1 MAHIDRAFR
10 SNIKLR
16 HLQLLV
22 ALDEFRHLG
31 RTAEF
36 LSVSQPAISKVLAE
50 IEKMLG
56 MTLFTRS
63 TRGTEPT
70 AAGESLVRFAR
81 SVLAQYDVTRD
92 EIEAVASGAAGRV
105 RIGSMGAALPVLLTE
120 AVARLKTRSPRA
132 TVLIEEG
139 DLTHLLPRLR
149 LSELDVVVGRLEPA
163 YAAPDLLTEAL
174 YEEPMVAIVA
184 ADHPLAR
191 KRRPAWSDLA
201 RHPLVVPPPW
211 ASLRVKIEQ
220 AFVRHGQVLP
230 AGLIETSS
238 YLAVTTFVTQRQAVG
253 FVARSVGQHMQA
265 AARLHVLPMAVEVE
279 LPPIG
284 LMMLRERRPAPGV
297 TGLIAC
303 LREAA
308 GGLSAG
314 RPRPAGPAVPSPRS
328 SPRRSRASARP

>member
-50 IEKMLG
+50 VEKMLG

-70 AAGESLVRFAR
+70 PAGESLVRFAR

-105 RIGSMGAALPVLLTE
+105 RVGSMGAALPVLLAN
-120 AVARLKTRSPRA
+120 AVARVKQRSPRA

-163 YAAPDLLTEAL
+163 YAAPDLVTEAL
-174 YEEPMVAIVA
+174 YDEPMVAIVA
-184 ADHPLAR
+184 AGHPLSR
-191 KRRPAWSDLA
+191 KRRVDWGDLS
-201 RHPLVVPPPW
+201 RHPLVLPPPW

-220 AFVRHGQVLP
+220 AFVRHGQDLP
-230 AGLIETSS
+230 ADLIESSS
-238 YLAVTTFVTQRQAVG
+238 YFAVTTFVAQRQAVG
-253 FVARSVGQHMQA
+253 FVARSVGQQMQA
-265 AARLHVLPMAVEVE
+265 EGRFHVLPMAVEVE

-284 LMMLRERRPAPGV
+284 LMTLRDRRPAPGA
-297 TGLIAC
+297 TALIAC
-303 LREAA
+303 LHDAA
-308 GGLSAG
+308 RDIARAN
-314 RPRPAGPAVPSPRS
+314 RPPGKT
-328 SPRRSRASARP
+328 RRRAHTVV

>member
-36 LSVSQPAISKVLAE
+36 LSVSQPAVSKVLAE
-50 IEKMLG
+50 VEKMLG

-70 AAGESLVRFAR
+70 PAGESLVRFAR

-105 RIGSMGAALPVLLTE
+105 RVGSMGATLPVLLAQ
-120 AVARLKTRSPRA
+120 AVSCLKERAPRA
-132 TVLIEEG
+132 TVLVEEG

-149 LSELDVVVGRLEPA
+149 LSELDLIVGRLEPA
-163 YAAPDLLTEAL
+163 YAAPDLVTEPL
-174 YEEPMVAIVA
+174 YDEPMVAIAVPG
-184 ADHPLAR
+184 HPLAQQ
-191 KRRPAWSDLA
+191 AAVSWADLA
-201 RHPLVVPPPW
+201 QHPLVMPPPW

-220 AFVRHGQVLP
+220 AFFRHGQQPP
-230 AGLIETSS
+230 ADIMESSS
-238 YLAVTTFVTQRQAVG
+238 YLAVTTFVAQRHAAG
-253 FVARSVGQHMQA
+253 FVARSVGRQLQA
-265 AARLHVLPMAVEVE
+265 EGRFQVLAMDVEVE
-279 LPPIG
+279 LPPVG
-284 LMMLRERRPAPGV
+284 LITLRERRLPPGV
-297 TGLIAC
+297 VELAAC
-303 LREAA
+303 LRQTARRIAGAGAA
-308 GGLSAG
+308 PKVRDKTRKPGSKA
-314 RPRPAGPAVPSPRS
+314 ANPS
-328 SPRRSRASARP
+328 